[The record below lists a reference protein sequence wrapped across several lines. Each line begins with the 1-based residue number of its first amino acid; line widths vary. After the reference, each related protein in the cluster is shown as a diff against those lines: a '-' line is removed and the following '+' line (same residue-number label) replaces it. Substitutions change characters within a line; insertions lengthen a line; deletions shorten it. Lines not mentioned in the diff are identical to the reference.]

1 MKSAEILLSLQKYK
15 QKSGKKYGILKL
27 GIFGSVARG
36 TMNEYSD
43 IDIIVNL
50 QKQDLFNL
58 IGIKQELED
67 YFQVKVDIVSYRPQM
82 DSFLKRRID
91 KEAVYV

>member
-1 MKSAEILLSLQKYK
+1 MRNDDILQSLQRYK
-15 QKSGKKYGILKL
+15 QKSSKKYGILKL

-36 TMNEYSD
+36 TMNKYSD
-43 IDIIVNL
+43 LDIIVAL

-58 IGIKQELED
+58 IGIKQDLED
-67 YFQVKVDIVSYRPQM
+67 YFQVKVDVVSYRPQM
-82 DSFLKRRID
+82 DSFLKQRID

>member
-1 MKSAEILLSLQKYK
+1 MRTADILQSLQKYK

-43 IDIIVNL
+43 LDIIVAL
-50 QKQDLFNL
+50 QKQDLFNM
-58 IGIKQELED
+58 IGIKQDLED
-67 YFQVKVDIVSYRPQM
+67 YFQVKVDVVSYRSQM